1 MLALRCQ
8 GNDIFYRDE
17 SGELMTEDIA
27 KFIVPLLVGFSAF
40 LAWLIAIA
48 GASVACC
55 CANIA
60 VQEVGDAA
68 QPAVT
73 SYHVSVVAMFSRIL
87 RVTNATWTVIVSV
100 LIGLEYKYA

>member
-60 VQEVGDAA
+60 VQEVGAA

-73 SYHVSVVAMFSRIL
+73 SHHVFVVAVLSGIL
-87 RVTNATWTVIVSV
+87 RVTNATCIRTVIFSV
-100 LIGLEYKYA
+100 LIGLE

>member
-60 VQEVGDAA
+60 VQEVGAA

-73 SYHVSVVAMFSRIL
+73 SCHVPVVAKFSFL
-87 RVTNATWTVIVSV
+87 QVSNAITCIRSSVSS
-100 LIGLEYKYA
+100 